1 MIIPPEQLRLAVG
14 GFQARFLLA
23 CLSSG
28 FVPTV
33 VYAAN
38 NQNLLANLYRGMGR
52 TARHC
57 LGVCTTGASAME
69 LIAAVKPGILAMSD
83 DLPDMALDE
92 LAVQARTIHPALR
105 TVAFITKLDKLSPSP
120 ANPIL
125 VSDQDLLIHAE
136 TTTLMSMAVVTN
148 TSYNSPT
155 ILQHFNE
162 RNQKPSPP
170 VEGTFLLTLRERQLL
185 EAYAL
190 GLSNQETAKRLG
202 LSVRTV
208 QTYSSNLL
216 QRLGVNNRQK
226 ALLRVIT
233 LGFNPLE
240 AQRGFLQK

>member
-1 MIIPPEQLRLAVG
+1 MIIPPKQLRRAVG
-14 GFQARFLLA
+14 EFQGRFLLA

-38 NQNLLANLYRGMGR
+38 SQNLLANLYRGMGR
-52 TARHC
+52 TEHHC
-57 LGVCTTGASAME
+57 LGACTTGASAME

-83 DLPDMALDE
+83 DLPDMALAE

-120 ANPIL
+120 SNPIL
-125 VSDQDLLIHAE
+125 VFDQDILIHAE

-155 ILQHFNE
+155 ILHHLNE
-162 RNQKPSPP
+162 HHQQPFHPCQ
-170 VEGTFLLTLRERQLL
+170 GTFQLSMRERQLL

-190 GLSNQETAKRLG
+190 GLSNQETANRLG

-226 ALLRVIT
+226 ALLRAMS
-233 LGFNPLE
+233 LGFNALARTLE
-240 AQRGFLQK
+240 NP